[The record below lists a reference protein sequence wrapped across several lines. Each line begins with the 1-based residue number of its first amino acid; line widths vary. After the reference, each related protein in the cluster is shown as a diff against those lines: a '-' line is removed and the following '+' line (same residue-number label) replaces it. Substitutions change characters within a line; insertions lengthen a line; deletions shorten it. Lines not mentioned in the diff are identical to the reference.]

1 MAIEP
6 VTDACM
12 RLNWSEYNL
21 SPEGRAMTH
30 KICPVTNRP
39 IKLNRGGIKHMPRYC
54 VVDGNRYESFHQ
66 FGTSVLKKSVSEIIE
81 LRNEHFIEKHKSTVC
96 GYSVEMFYKCDE
108 SKKT

>member
-1 MAIEP
+1 MA
-6 VTDACM
+6 
-12 RLNWSEYNL
+12 
-21 SPEGRAMTH
+21 H

-39 IKLNRGGIKHMPRYC
+39 IKLNRGGVKHMPRYC

-66 FGTSVLKKSVSEIIE
+66 FGTSVLKKSVSEIIQ

-96 GYSVEMFYKCDE
+96 GYTVEMFYKCNE